1 MNALRFIIFIF
12 TYMFVCVC
20 VYFLFYQLTG
30 SFCFV
35 SKQRA
40 YTTSTS
46 ASALVPAMQ
55 AGVILLT
62 EIRPLFHRPW
72 ITPATNGRNTERWVR
87 LCFVFFLS
95 IHYRCSPMSPSPV
108 KNSVVVYLPLSD
120 LCTASQS
127 PLGLASGSL
136 TPPPTMGGSASNLQ
150 LGLMGGSTNNANRSL
165 MNAAPGAEAM
175 SKFRASGTET

>member
-1 MNALRFIIFIF
+1 MSEENVIKSSNSVYVNDTVAFERITFYHFYFYL
-12 TYMFVCVC
+12 YVCMCVC

-72 ITPATNGRNTERWVR
+72 ITPATSGRNTERWVR
-87 LCFVFFLS
+87 LCFVFFFYPYTIAAL
-95 IHYRCSPMSPSPV
+95 
-108 KNSVVVYLPLSD
+108 
-120 LCTASQS
+120 LC
-127 PLGLASGSL
+127 
-136 TPPPTMGGSASNLQ
+136 
-150 LGLMGGSTNNANRSL
+150 R
-165 MNAAPGAEAM
+165 
-175 SKFRASGTET
+175 RRR